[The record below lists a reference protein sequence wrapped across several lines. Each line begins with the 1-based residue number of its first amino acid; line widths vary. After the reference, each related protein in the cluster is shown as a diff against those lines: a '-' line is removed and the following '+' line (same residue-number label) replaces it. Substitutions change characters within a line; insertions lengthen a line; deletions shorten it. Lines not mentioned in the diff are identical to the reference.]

1 MIVSGRCGPS
11 HSPLWPTLI
20 YRAVTKPWTAN
31 DWEGCKS
38 MYCIALPCG
47 LAKVIKPCRPS
58 SGGLSLFWWKRTN
71 SLGAEESWWSQWKFS
86 KIHVCVDWFSPRRF
100 EPLDRWKLG
109 DFGGTFRKFLD
120 KMTLQRG
127 ADAVQGLPLHAHS
140 IVTVHWLTSAAGLHH
155 HHHHHQRGIIAAES
169 SSANGAV

>member
-1 MIVSGRCGPS
+1 
-11 HSPLWPTLI
+11 
-20 YRAVTKPWTAN
+20 
-31 DWEGCKS
+31 

-100 EPLDRWKLG
+100 EPVDRWKLG
-109 DFGGTFRKFLD
+109 DFWGARLESFWTKWRYRGGWRGPGTF
-120 KMTLQRG
+120 
-127 ADAVQGLPLHAHS
+127 
-140 IVTVHWLTSAAGLHH
+140 VTRA
-155 HHHHHQRGIIAAES
+155 
-169 SSANGAV
+169 